1 VTLGR
6 QLRRP
11 DLSTTGARWCE
22 AALPERSVYRFLARE
37 RTRLFPPE
45 LFADLFEPTGRR
57 SVPPSILAVVMVL
70 QRLEGLSDREA
81 ADRFAFD
88 VRWRYAAGVADAVAG
103 EETASFAH
111 TVLVD
116 LRARLRRSQD
126 PDRIFRVTCQLARQ
140 VGLVGVRRVLDSAP
154 LEDAVTTQDTV
165 TMLRGAIRGL
175 LRACP
180 PELKAKVRVGLRRE
194 DDYTAP
200 GKPACDWTDRAA
212 REALVDALV
221 RDAYRAHYALR
232 DQRLDPQVAEA
243 ARLLA
248 TVTGQDIEETSDGRF
263 RIFEGTAPDRVISTV
278 DPQARHGHKTAAHGF
293 DGYKAHI
300 AVDPDSE
307 VICAAEVSAATSGD
321 AVVAPTLLGDLAA
334 GGDERSSGPGA
345 RAVVYGDSAY
355 GTGAH
360 LAWLEVQEFRSMVKA
375 QVPTAPGGR
384 FAKDQFGIDLQA
396 QTVTCPAR
404 MTVAIR
410 PARRGGGRARFGA
423 ACGVCPLRQA
433 CTSSLRGRVVAV
445 HPHEVELAAARVRQR
460 DPAWLADYRATRP
473 KVERKLAHLL
483 RRRHGGRRARVRGLV
498 RVAQDFKLL
507 AAAVNLARFASL
519 GLRSTSTGWQV
530 QPA

>member
-11 DLSTTGARWCE
+11 ELPTVGARWCE
-22 AALPERSVYRFLARE
+22 AALPEGSVYRFLARE
-37 RTRLFPPE
+37 RARLFPPE

-116 LRARLRRSQD
+116 LRARLRRSAD
-126 PDRIFRVTCQLARQ
+126 PDRIFRVTCALARQ

-180 PELKAKVRVGLRRE
+180 PELEAKVRALLQRA
-194 DDYTAP
+194 DDDRAP

-232 DQRLDPQVAEA
+232 DQRLDPRVAEA
-243 ARLLA
+243 AALLA
-248 TVTGQDIEETSDGRF
+248 TVTGQDIEETVDGRF

-278 DPQARHGHKTAAHGF
+278 DPQARHGHKTAAHGL
-293 DGYKAHI
+293 DGYKAHV

-307 VICAAEVSAATSGD
+307 VICAAE
-321 AVVAPTLLGDLAA
+321 
-334 GGDERSSGPGA
+334 
-345 RAVVYGDSAY
+345 
-355 GTGAH
+355 
-360 LAWLEVQEFRSMVKA
+360 
-375 QVPTAPGGR
+375 
-384 FAKDQFGIDLQA
+384 
-396 QTVTCPAR
+396 
-404 MTVAIR
+404 
-410 PARRGGGRARFGA
+410 
-423 ACGVCPLRQA
+423 
-433 CTSSLRGRVVAV
+433 
-445 HPHEVELAAARVRQR
+445 
-460 DPAWLADYRATRP
+460 
-473 KVERKLAHLL
+473 
-483 RRRHGGRRARVRGLV
+483 
-498 RVAQDFKLL
+498 
-507 AAAVNLARFASL
+507 
-519 GLRSTSTGWQV
+519 
-530 QPA
+530 

>member
-6 QLRRP
+6 QLHRP
-11 DLSTTGARWCE
+11 ELPTAGARWCE
-22 AALPERSVYRFLARE
+22 AALPAGSVYRFLARE
-37 RTRLFPPE
+37 RARLFPPE

-88 VRWRYAAGVADAVAG
+88 VRWRYAAGVADAMAG

-116 LRARLRRSQD
+116 LRARLRRSAD

-165 TMLRGAIRGL
+165 TMIRGAIRGL

-180 PELKAKVRVGLRRE
+180 PELKTKVRAGLQRD
-194 DDYTAP
+194 DDYVAP
-200 GKPACDWTDRAA
+200 GKPACDWTGRAA

-221 RDAYRAHYALR
+221 RDGYRVHYALR
-232 DQRLDPQVAEA
+232 DQRLDPPVAEA
-243 ARLLA
+243 AELLA
-248 TVTGQDIEETSDGRF
+248 AVTGQDIEETNDGRF

-293 DGYKAHI
+293 DGYKGHI
-300 AVDPDSE
+300 AADPDSE
-307 VICAAEVSAATSGD
+307 IITPEVSTATSGD
-321 AVVAPTLLGDLAA
+321 AVVAPTLLGDLV
-334 GGDERSSGPGA
+334 PGEGEPTA
-345 RAVVYGDSAY
+345 DGVVYGDSAY
-355 GTGAH
+355 GTGVH
-360 LAWLEVQEFRSMVKA
+360 LAWLEQQRLRSMVKA
-375 QVPTAPGGR
+375 QLPTAPGGR
-384 FAKDQFGIDLQA
+384 FAKDHFRIDLQA

-404 MTVAIR
+404 VTVAIT
-410 PARRGGGRARFGA
+410 PSRRGGGRARFGV
-423 ACGVCPLRQA
+423 ACSVCPLRQA
-433 CTSSLRGRVVAV
+433 CTSSVRGRVVAV
-445 HPHEVELAAARVRQR
+445 HPHEAELAAARARQR
-460 DPAWLADYRATRP
+460 EPAWLADYRATRP

-498 RVAQDFKLL
+498 RVTQDFKLL
-507 AAAVNLARFASL
+507 AAAVNLARLAAL
-519 GLRSTSTGWQV
+519 GLRSTPSGWEV

>member
-11 DLSTTGARWCE
+11 ELPTAGARWCE

-37 RTRLFPPE
+37 RARLFPPE
-45 LFADLFEPTGRR
+45 LFADLFQATGRR

-116 LRARLRRSQD
+116 LRARLRRSAD
-126 PDRIFRVTCQLARQ
+126 PDRIFRVTCELARQ
-140 VGLVGVRRVLDSAP
+140 VGLVGVKRVLDSAP

-165 TMLRGAIRGL
+165 TMIRGAIRGL

-180 PELKAKVRVGLRRE
+180 PELEARVRGLLQRQ
-194 DDYTAP
+194 DDYRAP
-200 GKPACDWTDRAA
+200 GKPACDWQDRAA

-221 RDAYRAHYALR
+221 RDGYRAHYALR
-232 DQRLDPQVAEA
+232 GERLDPRVAEA
-243 ARLLA
+243 AALLA
-248 TVTGQDIEETSDGRF
+248 TVTGQDIEETDDGRF

-293 DGYKAHI
+293 DGYKAHV

-307 VICAAEVSAATSGD
+307 VICAAEVSVATSGD
-321 AVVAPTLLGDLAA
+321 ATIAPTLLGDLTPEGQ
-334 GGDERSSGPGA
+334 GGGQPA

-360 LAWLEVQEFRSMVKA
+360 LAWLEQQRCTPMVKT
-375 QVPTAPGGR
+375 QLPTAPGGR
-384 FAKDQFGIDLQA
+384 FAKDQFRIDLA
-396 QTVTCPAR
+396 AGTVTCPAR
-404 MTVAIR
+404 VTVAIR
-410 PARRGGGRARFGA
+410 PARRGGGHARFGV
-423 ACGVCPLRQA
+423 ACSVCPLRQV
-433 CTSSLRGRVVAV
+433 CTSSLGGRVVAV
-445 HPHEVELAAARVRQR
+445 HPREAELATARSRQR
-460 DPAWLADYRATRP
+460 APAWLADYRATRP

-498 RVAQDFKLL
+498 RVAQDFRLL
-507 AAAVNLARFASL
+507 AAAVNLARFTSL
-519 GLRSTSTGWQV
+519 GVRSTSTGWQL

>member
-11 DLSTTGARWCE
+11 ELPTTGARWCE
-22 AALPERSVYRFLARE
+22 AALPAGSVYRFLARE
-37 RTRLFPPE
+37 RGRLFPPE

-88 VRWRYAAGVADAVAG
+88 TRWRYAAGVADAVAG

-116 LRARLRRSQD
+116 LRARLRRSAD
-126 PDRIFRVTCQLARQ
+126 PDRIFRVTCELARE

-165 TMLRGAIRGL
+165 TLLRGAIRGL

-180 PELKAKVRVGLRRE
+180 PPLAAKVRAGLQRD
-194 DDYTAP
+194 DDYRAP
-200 GKPACDWTDRAA
+200 GKPTCDWQDRQA
-212 REALVDALV
+212 REELVDALV

-232 DQRLDPQVAEA
+232 GERLDPRVAEA
-243 ARLLA
+243 AALLA
-248 TVTGQDIEETSDGRF
+248 TVAGQDIEETDDGRF
-263 RIFEGTAPDRVISTV
+263 RIFDGTAPDRVISTV
-278 DPQARHGHKTAAHGF
+278 DPEARHGHKTAAHGF
-293 DGYKAHI
+293 DGYKAHV
-300 AVDPDSE
+300 ATDPDTE
-307 VICAAEVSAATSGD
+307 VICAAEVSSAATAD
-321 AVVAPTLLGDLAA
+321 ATVGPTLLGDLAPGE
-334 GGDERSSGPGA
+334 GGEQAA
-345 RAVVYGDSAY
+345 RAVVYGDAAY

-360 LAWLEVQEFRSMVKA
+360 LAWLEAKGLTPMVKTQPA
-375 QVPTAPGGR
+375 TAPGGR
-384 FAKDQFGIDLQA
+384 FGKDQFRIDLVA
-396 QTVTCPAR
+396 GTVTCPAR
-404 MTVAIR
+404 ITVAIT
-410 PARRGGGRARFGA
+410 PSRRGGGRARFGR
-423 ACGVCPLRQA
+423 ACSVCPLRQA
-433 CTSSLRGRVVAV
+433 CTIAVAGRVVAV
-445 HPHEVELAAARVRQR
+445 HPHEATLAAARARQR
-460 DPAWLADYRATRP
+460 EPAWRADYRATRP

-483 RRRHGGRRARVRGLV
+483 RRRHGGRRVRVRGLV

-507 AAAVNLARFASL
+507 AGAVNLARFAAL
-519 GLRSTSTGWQV
+519 GLRWTATGWQI

>member
-22 AALPERSVYRFLARE
+22 AALPEGSVYRFLARE

-88 VRWRYAAGVADAVAG
+88 VRWRYAAGVADPVAG

-116 LRARLRRSQD
+116 LRARLRRSAD

-140 VGLVGVRRVLDSAP
+140 VGLVGVKRVLDSAP

-180 PELKAKVRVGLRRE
+180 PALKARVRAGLQRA
-194 DDYTAP
+194 DDYAAP
-200 GKPACDWTDRAA
+200 GKPACDWQDRQA

-221 RDAYRAHYALR
+221 RDGYRAHYALR
-232 DQRLDPQVAEA
+232 GQRLDPRVAEA

-334 GGDERSSGPGA
+334 GGDERSRGPAA

-360 LAWLEVQEFRSMVKA
+360 LAWLEVQGFTSMVKT
-375 QVPTAPGGR
+375 QLPTAPGGR
-384 FAKDQFGIDLQA
+384 FAKDQFRIDLQA

-404 MTVAIR
+404 VTVAIR
-410 PARRGGGRARFGA
+410 PARRGGGRARFGV
-423 ACGVCPLRQA
+423 ACSVCPLRQA
-433 CTSSLRGRVVAV
+433 CTSSRRGRVVAV
-445 HPHEVELAAARVRQR
+445 HRHEVELAAARARQR

-519 GLRSTSTGWQV
+519 GLHSTSTGWQL

>member
-11 DLSTTGARWCE
+11 ELPTAGARWCE
-22 AALPERSVYRFLARE
+22 AALPEGSVYRFLARE
-37 RTRLFPPE
+37 RARLFPPE

-116 LRARLRRSQD
+116 LRARLRRSED
-126 PDRIFRVTCQLARQ
+126 PDRIFRVTCALARQ
-140 VGLVGVRRVLDSAP
+140 AGLVGVRRVLDSAP

-175 LRACP
+175 LRACA
-180 PELKAKVRVGLRRE
+180 PELKTKLRAGLQRD
-194 DDYTAP
+194 DDYAAP

-232 DQRLDPQVAEA
+232 GERLDPRVAEA
-243 ARLLA
+243 AALLA

-263 RIFEGTAPDRVISTV
+263 RIFEGTASDRVISTV
-278 DPQARHGHKTAAHGF
+278 DPEARHGHKTTAHGF
-293 DGYKAHI
+293 DGYKGHLAI
-300 AVDPDSE
+300 DPDSE
-307 VICAAEVSAATSGD
+307 VICAAEVSPAVSGD
-321 AVVAPTLLGDLAA
+321 AVVAPTLLDDLVQGQ
-334 GGDERSSGPGA
+334 GGPA

-355 GTGAH
+355 GTGAN
-360 LAWLEVQEFRSMVKA
+360 LAWLDQQALTPMVKT

-384 FAKDQFGIDLQA
+384 FAKDQFRIDLA
-396 QTVTCPAR
+396 AGTVICPAR
-404 MTVAIR
+404 VTVAIT
-410 PARRGGGRARFGA
+410 PARRGGGRARFGV
-423 ACGVCPLRQA
+423 ACSVCPLRQA
-433 CTSSLRGRVVAV
+433 CTTSARGRVVAI
-445 HPHEVELAAARVRQR
+445 HPHEATLAAARSRQR

-498 RVAQDFKLL
+498 RVTQDFKLL
-507 AAAVNLARFASL
+507 AAAVNLARFATL
-519 GLRSTSTGWQV
+519 GLCSTSSGWQV

>member
-11 DLSTTGARWCE
+11 ELSTAGARWCE
-22 AALPERSVYRFLARE
+22 AALPAGSVYRFLARE
-37 RTRLFPPE
+37 RGRLFPPE
-45 LFADLFEPTGRR
+45 LFSDLFQPTGRR

-116 LRARLRRSQD
+116 FRARLRRSQD
-126 PDRIFRVTCQLARQ
+126 PDRIFRVTCALAHQ
-140 VGLVGVRRVLDSAP
+140 AGMVGVRRVLDSAP

-180 PELKAKVRVGLRRE
+180 PPLAAKVRALLRRD

-212 REALVDALV
+212 REELVDALV
-221 RDAYRAHYALR
+221 RDAYRAQFALR
-232 DQRLDPQVAEA
+232 GERLDGRVAEA
-243 ARLLA
+243 AALLA
-248 TVTGQDIEETSDGRF
+248 TVTGQDIEETDDGRF

-278 DPQARHGHKTAAHGF
+278 DTQARHGHKTAAHGF
-293 DGYKAHI
+293 DGYKAHV

-307 VICAAEVSAATSGD
+307 VICAAEVSAATAGD
-321 AVVAPTLLGDLAA
+321 AAVAPTLLGDLTPEGQ
-334 GGDERSSGPGA
+334 GGGQPA
-345 RAVVYGDSAY
+345 RAVIYGDSAY

-360 LAWLEVQEFRSMVKA
+360 LAWLGRQQLTPMVKA
-375 QVPTAPGGR
+375 QLPTAPGNR
-384 FAKDQFGIDLQA
+384 FAKDQFRIDLA
-396 QTVTCPAR
+396 AGTVTCPAR
-404 MTVAIR
+404 VTIPIL
-410 PARRGGGRARFGA
+410 PASRGGGRARFGA
-423 ACGVCPLRQA
+423 ACSVCPLRGA
-433 CTSSLRGRVVAV
+433 CTSSVRGRVVAI
-445 HPHEVELAAARVRQR
+445 HPHEADLAAARARQR

-483 RRRHGGRRARVRGLV
+483 RRRHGGRRARVRGLE
-498 RVAQDFKLL
+498 RVAQDFRLL
-507 AAAVNLARFASL
+507 AAATNLARFASL
-519 GLRSTSTGWQV
+519 GLRFTASGWQV

>member
-11 DLSTTGARWCE
+11 DLPTTGARWCE
-22 AALPERSVYRFLARE
+22 AALPEGSVYRFLARE
-37 RTRLFPPE
+37 RARLFPPE
-45 LFADLFEPTGRR
+45 LFADLFQPTGRR
-57 SVPPSILAVVMVL
+57 SVPPPILAVVMVL

-116 LRARLRRSQD
+116 FCARLRASAD
-126 PDRIFRVTCQLARQ
+126 PDRIFRVTCELARQ

-165 TMLRGAIRGL
+165 TMLWGAIRGL

-180 PELKAKVRVGLRRE
+180 PELAAKVRELLQRQ
-194 DDYTAP
+194 DDYRSP

-232 DQRLDPQVAEA
+232 GERLDPRVAEA
-243 ARLLA
+243 AELLA
-248 TVTGQDIEETSDGRF
+248 TVTGQDIEETNDGHF
-263 RIFEGTAPDRVISTV
+263 RIFEGTAPDRIISTV

-293 DGYKAHI
+293 DGYKAHV

-307 VICAAEVSAATSGD
+307 VICAAEVSPATTGD
-321 AVVAPTLLGDLAA
+321 AVVAPMLLDDLVQ
-334 GGDERSSGPGA
+334 GQSEQTA

-355 GTGAH
+355 G
-360 LAWLEVQEFRSMVKA
+360 
-375 QVPTAPGGR
+375 
-384 FAKDQFGIDLQA
+384 AKDQFRLDLQA
-396 QTVTCPAR
+396 GTLTCPAR
-404 MTVAIR
+404 VMVRIR
-410 PARRGGGRARFGA
+410 PARRGGGRARFGP
-423 ACGVCPLRQA
+423 ACGVCPLRDA
-433 CTSSLRGRVVAV
+433 CTTSLRGRVVAI
-445 HPHEVELAAARVRQR
+445 HPREAELTAARARQR
-460 DPAWLADYRATRP
+460 DPIWLADYRATRP

-498 RVAQDFKLL
+498 RVTQDFKLL
-507 AAAVNLARFASL
+507 AAAVNLARLATL
-519 GLRSTSTGWQV
+519 GLRSTPSGWQL

>member
-11 DLSTTGARWCE
+11 ELPTAGARWCE

-37 RTRLFPPE
+37 RPRLFPPE
-45 LFADLFEPTGRR
+45 LFVDLFQSTGRR

-116 LRARLRRSQD
+116 LRARLRRSED
-126 PDRIFRVTCQLARQ
+126 PDRIFRVTCALARQ
-140 VGLVGVRRVLDSAP
+140 AGLVGVRRVLDSAP

-180 PELKAKVRVGLRRE
+180 TELKTKVRAGLQRE
-194 DDYTAP
+194 DDYAAP

-232 DQRLDPQVAEA
+232 GEPLDERVAEA
-243 ARLLA
+243 AALLA

-263 RIFEGTAPDRVISTV
+263 RIFEGTASDRVISTV
-278 DPQARHGHKTAAHGF
+278 DPEARHGHKTAAHGF
-293 DGYKAHI
+293 DGYKSHLAI
-300 AVDPDSE
+300 DPDRE
-307 VICAAEVSAATSGD
+307 VICAAEVSPAVTGD
-321 AVVAPTLLGDLAA
+321 AVVAPRLLDDLVQGQ
-334 GGDERSSGPGA
+334 GGPA

-355 GTGAH
+355 GTGVH
-360 LAWLEVQEFRSMVKA
+360 LAWLDQHRLPPMVKA
-375 QVPTAPGGR
+375 QLPTVPGGR
-384 FAKDQFGIDLQA
+384 FAKDQFGIDLA
-396 QTVTCPAR
+396 AGTVTCPAR
-404 MTVAIR
+404 VTVAIT
-410 PARRGGGRARFGA
+410 PARRGGGRARFGV
-423 ACGVCPLRQA
+423 ACSVCPLRQA
-433 CTSSLRGRVVAV
+433 CTSSARGRVVAI
-445 HPHEVELAAARVRQR
+445 HSHEATLAAARSRQR

-498 RVAQDFKLL
+498 RVTQDFKLL
-507 AAAVNLARFASL
+507 AAAVNLARFATL
-519 GLRSTSTGWQV
+519 GLCSASSGWQI